1 MNISACIF
9 FYMEWIYSGVPL
21 FMNDFGLLVISNPD
35 RAKVN
40 KRMNR

>member
-9 FYMEWIYSGVPL
+9 FYMEWIYSEVPL
-21 FMNDFGLLVISNPD
+21 FMNDFGFLVISNLD